1 MEMEKIFEH
10 QIIETDEGLTIDL
23 ADVVKVCE
31 QAEIVDIDAEFGEVG
46 AETWQEHVKMK
57 DGKHYMLK
65 WHFPEEEIPTLTD
78 GTRDPDD
85 GSLPWHKQEYIVYA
99 DRYEWGE
106 EEDEED

>member
-10 QIIETDEGLTIDL
+10 QIIETDEGRTIDL
-23 ADVVKVCE
+23 ADVVKVCD
-31 QAEIVDIDAEFGEVG
+31 QAEIVDIDADFGDVG

-65 WHFPEEEIPTLTD
+65 WHFPVEEIPVDSD
-78 GTRDPDD
+78 GNRDPDD
-85 GSLPWHKQEYIVYA
+85 GSLPWEKQEYIVFA